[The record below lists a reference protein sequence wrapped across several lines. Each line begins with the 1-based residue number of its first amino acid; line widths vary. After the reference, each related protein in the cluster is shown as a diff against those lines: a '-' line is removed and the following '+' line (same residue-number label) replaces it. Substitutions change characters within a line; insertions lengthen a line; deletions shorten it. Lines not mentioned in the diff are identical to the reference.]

1 MIKTLIKKYGGK
13 NYPIP
18 DLWFL
23 LIWLLGFAGFLCTE
37 KLLEV
42 MLKNLILQGS
52 NLEISIQKLKTD
64 QHREGHVIYIS
75 RIKSQNVVQLNI

>member
-1 MIKTLIKKYGGK
+1 MIKALIKKYGGK
-13 NYPIP
+13 NSTLP

-23 LIWLLGFAGFLCTE
+23 LTWLLGFAGFLCTE

-42 MLKNLILQGS
+42 MLEHIILQEN
-52 NLEISIQKLKTD
+52 NLEILIQKLKTD